1 MAKFVVAGIVQIE
14 TIVKVE
20 HIPIEYTPVVCQP
33 NTIFTNIGG
42 DAYNE
47 SLALKALGNDVD
59 FLSMIGKNDT
69 NRLVCVGDAC
79 GSLDTSYVKQ
89 VLEETPTAV
98 VLYDNERQQQIYED
112 IKDIH
117 DAVYDLELFQKCIA
131 DADAVVL
138 ANANFCRP
146 LARAAKEAGKT
157 LAINF
162 RSFSEDKER
171 HNEDMLRLAD
181 IIYLGD
187 DNIIDSSYEFVKKLA
202 DTYGTQVVI
211 LGQGAKGLIIY
222 SRKDDLIAH
231 YNTVKT
237 NEIVN
242 TVGAG
247 NSLFSCFL
255 HFYIS
260 TGDAVHAIKNAL
272 LFASYKIGFMGT
284 SNGFL
289 SEDRLEHWYR
299 LIWREDERN

>member
-14 TIVKVE
+14 TIVKVDR
-20 HIPIEYTPVVCQP
+20 IPIQYMPLVCQP
-33 NTIFTNIGG
+33 NTIFTNMGG

-59 FLSMIGKNDT
+59 FLSMIGKNDMG
-69 NRLVCVGDAC
+69 RLTCISDANYH
-79 GSLDTSYVKQ
+79 LDISHVKP

-98 VLYDNERQQQIYED
+98 VLYDRERQQQIYED

-117 DAVYDLELFQKCIA
+117 DAVYNLRLFQECIT
-131 DADAVVL
+131 DADTVIL
-138 ANANFCRP
+138 ANANFCIP

-157 LAINF
+157 LAVNF
-162 RSFSEDKER
+162 RGFCEEKEP
-171 HNEDMLRLAD
+171 HNEELLRLAD
-181 IIYLGD
+181 IVYLGD
-187 DNIIDSSYEFVKKLA
+187 DNIIDSSYDFVKKLA
-202 DTYGTQVVI
+202 DTYGSQVVI

-231 YNTVKT
+231 YHTVKT

-260 TGDAVHAIKNAL
+260 TGDAVRAVKNAL

-289 SEDRLEHWYR
+289 SEDRLEHWYK
-299 LIWREDERN
+299 LIWREDERK

>member
-20 HIPIEYTPVVCQP
+20 RIPIEYTPLVSQP

-47 SLALKALGNDVD
+47 SLALTALGNHVE
-59 FLSMIGKNDT
+59 FLSMIGKNDK
-69 NRLVCVGDAC
+69 NQLAC
-79 GSLDTSYVKQ
+79 IAENEYCLDTTHVKLM
-89 VLEETPTAV
+89 LEETPTAV
-98 VLYDNERQQQIYED
+98 VLYDNERRQQIYED
-112 IKDIH
+112 VKDIH
-117 DAVYDLELFQKCIA
+117 DAVYDIELFKKCIV

-146 LARAAKEAGKT
+146 LAKAAVEAGKT

-162 RSFSEDKER
+162 RGFTEQKER
-171 HNEDMLRLAD
+171 HNKDLLSLAD
-181 IIYLGD
+181 IVYVGD
-187 DNIIDSSYEFVKKLA
+187 DNIVDSSYDFVKRLA
-202 DTYGTQVVI
+202 NTYGSKVVI
-211 LGQGAKGLIIY
+211 LGQGAKGVIIY

-260 TGDAVHAIKNAL
+260 TGDAVYAIKNAL
-272 LFASYKIGFMGT
+272 LFASYNIGFMGT

-289 SEDRLEHWYR
+289 TEERLKHWYN
-299 LIWREDERN
+299 LIWR